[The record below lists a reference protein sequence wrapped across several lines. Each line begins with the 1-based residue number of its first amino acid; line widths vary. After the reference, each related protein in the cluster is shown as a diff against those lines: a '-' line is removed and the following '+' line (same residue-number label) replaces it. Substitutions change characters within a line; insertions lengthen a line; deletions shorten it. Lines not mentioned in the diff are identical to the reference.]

1 MEKQTDH
8 TKNGPRTLLYVDLWA
23 GAAGDM
29 LLAALLDAFP
39 ERDLERV
46 LTGRIAALDLPNVRV
61 RAERG
66 VEKGFSCTRLTVE
79 EGGGQPRRGPREVSA
94 LVRTA
99 ALPGEV
105 RERSLKALDRLARVE
120 AGLHGV
126 PVNEVHF
133 HELGAVDTMV
143 DVVGFFSLLHEL
155 GIERVA
161 VGPVPV
167 GQGTLRTE
175 HGDVGIPAPATLA
188 LLEGVPVSAGPESSE
203 VTTPTGALLLTEAA
217 DFWGGLPPM
226 TPQAVGY
233 GAGNRVLEHG
243 PNLLR
248 VVVGKTAESPVAS
261 RDEAVVEAESSCLVL
276 EAAIDDATPEVLGF
290 LQSRL
295 IALGA
300 LDVCLA
306 PVLMKKSR
314 PGVQLTV
321 IARPEEE
328 DALVDTIFA
337 ESTTFGLRR
346 RMSKRHELERR
357 TECVSVGGG
366 EVSVKVGYW
375 KGVEVTCSPEY
386 EDCRRVAEET
396 GRSLKQVM
404 NEAVAARK
412 SAGPVDGAE
421 EGGTGRGRA

>member
-1 MEKQTDH
+1 MENQTDK
-8 TKNGPRTLLYVDLWA
+8 TKTGPRTLLYVDLWA

-29 LLAALLDAFP
+29 LLAALLDAVP
-39 ERDLERV
+39 ERDLERG
-46 LTGRIAALDLPNVRV
+46 LAGTIAALGLPNVRV

-66 VEKGFSCTRLTVE
+66 VEKGFACTRLTVE
-79 EGGGQPRRGPREVSA
+79 DGGGQPRRGPREVSA
-94 LVRTA
+94 LVRAA
-99 ALPGEV
+99 ALPEQV
-105 RERSLKALDRLARVE
+105 RQRSLKALDRLARVE
-120 AGLHGV
+120 ADLHGV

-161 VGPVPV
+161 VGPVPL
-167 GQGTLRTE
+167 GQGRLRTE

-188 LLEGVPVSAGPESSE
+188 LLEGVPVTAGPESCE

-226 TPQAVGY
+226 TVQAVGY
-233 GAGNRVLEHG
+233 GAGHRVLEHG

-248 VVVGKTAESPVAS
+248 AVVGKTAEIPGESGDDAL
-261 RDEAVVEAESSCLVL
+261 AEAEPSCLVL

-295 IALGA
+295 FALGA
-300 LDVCLA
+300 LDVYLV

-321 IARPEEE
+321 IARPEDE
-328 DALVDTIFA
+328 DPLVDAIFA

-346 RMSKRHELERR
+346 RLSGRHELERR
-357 TECVSVGGG
+357 TECVSVGDG

-386 EDCRRVAEET
+386 EDCRRVAEQS

-404 NEAVAARK
+404 HEAVAARR
-412 SAGPVDGAE
+412 SAGPGN
-421 EGGTGRGRA
+421 GT

>member
-1 MEKQTDH
+1 MENQTDQ
-8 TKNGPRTLLYVDLWA
+8 TKSEPRTLLYVDLWA

-39 ERDLERV
+39 EQNLERV
-46 LTGRIAALDLPNVRV
+46 LTGSIAALNLQGVRV
-61 RAERG
+61 LAERG
-66 VEKGFSCTRLTVE
+66 VEKGFACTRLTVE
-79 EGGGQPRRGPREVSA
+79 DGGRQPRRGPREVLA
-94 LVRTA
+94 LIRTA
-99 ALPGEV
+99 ALPGQV

-120 AGLHGV
+120 ADLHGV

-143 DVVGFFSLLHEL
+143 DVVGFFSLVHEL

-167 GQGTLRTE
+167 GQGRLRTE

-217 DFWGGLPPM
+217 DTWGGMPPM
-226 TPQAVGY
+226 TPRAVGY
-233 GAGNRVLEHG
+233 GAGHRVLEHG

-248 VVVGKTAESPVAS
+248 VVVGKPAETTI
-261 RDEAVVEAESSCLVL
+261 EFGEETVVRGDSSCLVL

-295 IALGA
+295 LALGA
-300 LDVCLA
+300 LDVYLA
-306 PVLMKKSR
+306 PVLMKKGR
-314 PGVQLTV
+314 PGVELTV
-321 IARPEEE
+321 IARPEDE
-328 DALVDTIFA
+328 DPLVDMIFV

-346 RMSKRHELERR
+346 RVSGRHELERR
-357 TECVSVGGG
+357 TECVSVRGG
-366 EVSVKVGYW
+366 EVAVKIGYW

-396 GRSLKQVM
+396 GRSLKEIM
-404 NEAVAARK
+404 NEAITARE
-412 SAGPVDGAE
+412 SAGSMDG
-421 EGGTGRGRA
+421 T